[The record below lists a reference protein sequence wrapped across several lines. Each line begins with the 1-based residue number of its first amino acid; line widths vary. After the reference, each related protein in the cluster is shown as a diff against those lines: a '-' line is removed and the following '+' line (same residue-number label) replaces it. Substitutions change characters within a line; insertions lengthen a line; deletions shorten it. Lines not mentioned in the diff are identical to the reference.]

1 MSEETIVMFAIPGEP
16 RGKGRP
22 RASTRHGFIRM
33 HTDPKT
39 VAYEALISLQATLAM
54 RGRPAIEGPVEVRI
68 RAYYAIPK
76 SASKSTWI
84 LMREGFQ
91 TPANKKPDLD
101 NVAKSVMDG
110 CSKGVC
116 FKDDTQVV
124 TLTCTK
130 RYDDDPRVEVSI
142 AKY

>member
-1 MSEETIVMFAIPGEP
+1 
-16 RGKGRP
+16 
-22 RASTRHGFIRM
+22 M

-76 SASKSTWI
+76 SASKGARI

-130 RYDDDPRVEVSI
+130 RYCDNPRVEVSI
-142 AKY
+142 TKY

>member
-1 MSEETIVMFAIPGEP
+1 MSEEVIVLFTIPGEP

-39 VAYEALISLQATLAM
+39 VAYEGLISLQATLAM

-68 RAYYAIPK
+68 RTYYAIPK
-76 SASKSTWI
+76 ATSKSNAL
-84 LMREGFQ
+84 LMREGFIA
-91 TPANKKPDLD
+91 PANKKPDID

-110 CSKGVC
+110 CSKGIC
-116 FKDDTQVV
+116 FADDTQVV

-130 RYDDDPRVEVSI
+130 RYSDEPRVEVSI
-142 AKY
+142 TKY

>member
-1 MSEETIVMFAIPGEP
+1 MSEEMVVLFTIPGDP

-39 VAYEALISLQATLAM
+39 VAYEGLISLQATLAM

-68 RAYYAIPK
+68 RAYYRIPK
-76 SASKSTWI
+76 SASKNDA
-84 LMREGFQ
+84 LMMAQGFI
-91 TPANKKPDLD
+91 TPANKKPDID

-110 CSKGVC
+110 CSKGLC

-130 RYDDDPRVEVSI
+130 RYCDNPRVEVSI
-142 AKY
+142 TKY